1 MHEAMLWKSLPN
13 NEVQCNVC
21 HHRCIIKD
29 GRRGICAVRENRQG
43 TLYALNYGWTV
54 SAAID
59 PIEKKPLAHFLPGSK
74 IYSFA
79 TVGCNLRCSWCQN
92 WEISQSP
99 KPNKSIQGYEVSP
112 EEHVKRAIEYHCPSI
127 AYTYSEPTVFL
138 EYALETM
145 KLAREKGIKN
155 VWVTNGYMT
164 RETLEIIAPYL
175 DAANVDFKGAD
186 DGVYEKYCGA
196 KPAPIMEN
204 MKYLCEHG
212 VHLEVT
218 TLVVQGVNDQEKQL
232 NEIAH
237 ALVENLGSEVPW
249 HITRFFPAWKM
260 YASPITPIKTME
272 LAKKIA
278 QEAGIHFIHLGNL

>member
-1 MHEAMLWKSLPN
+1 MHEAMLWKLLPN
-13 NEVQCNVC
+13 NDVQCHVC

-164 RETLEIIAPYL
+164 PETLEIITPYL

-186 DGVYEKYCGA
+186 DGAYEKYCGA

-204 MKYLCEHG
+204 MKYLFDHG

-218 TLVVQGVNDQEKQL
+218 TLVVPGVNDQEKQL
-232 NEIAH
+232 KEIAL
-237 ALVENLGSEVPW
+237 ALVKNLGLEVPW

-260 YASPITPIKTME
+260 YASPITPVKTME